1 MKKIERSTVLF
12 TLSLLIILT
21 LSILVSRFSYAY
33 LESGPVAP
41 GETKGQVVSK
51 EDKMIFTKGDNISLS
66 FNSATFTESKNAT
79 TKPSV
84 TLIANNQTK
93 SAVGIYSLGIK
104 IDANTFKNTQENN
117 PELILT
123 VKDITGGSKE
133 ITAENLPES
142 VKNSL
147 NYVTV
152 TDSNQKKISGFDIT
166 GKTGVFNF
174 IENNQMTS
182 TNYTD
187 GVKHEFE
194 FTITFVHYAFDQSIN
209 ETATLSANAYIS
221 DVAETATSATS
232 INFDEIVES
241 DLTTNLE

>member
-51 EDKMIFTKGDNISLS
+51 EDQMIFTKGDNISLK
-66 FNSATFTESKNAT
+66 FDSASFTESQSAT

-84 TLIANNQTK
+84 TLIANEQTK
-93 SAVGIYSLGIK
+93 SAVGIYTLGIK
-104 IDANTFKNTQENN
+104 IEKNTFQKTQENN

-123 VKDITGGSKE
+123 VKDITGSKE

-152 TDSNQKKISGFDIT
+152 TDSKQKQISGFDIT

-182 TNYTD
+182 TNYND

-194 FTITFVHYAFDQSIN
+194 FTITFVHYDFDQSIN

-221 DVAETATSATS
+221 DVAETATSASS

>member
-33 LESGPVAP
+33 LESGPVTP

-79 TKPSV
+79 TRPSV
-84 TLIANNQTK
+84 TLIANDQTK

-104 IDANTFKNTQENN
+104 IDANTFTNTQVDK
-117 PELILT
+117 PEIILT
-123 VKDITGGSKE
+123 VKDVTGNKE
-133 ITAENLPES
+133 ITQNIGNTL
-142 VKNSL
+142 K
-147 NYVTV
+147 YVTA
-152 TDSNQKKISGFDIT
+152 TDSANKQIKGFDIT
-166 GKTGVFNF
+166 GKKGVFNF
-174 IENNQMTS
+174 IENNRMTS
-182 TNYTD
+182 NNYTT

-221 DVAETATSATS
+221 DVAETATSTAS
-232 INFDEIVES
+232 INFDEIVEC